1 MNHKSS
7 ESLEA
12 GRRSGSLAQLCRL
25 CSPRLCVRA
34 RRSRCRH
41 RRRRATTQRR
51 RRQLLSCASPAARRR
66 RLWLTGGD
74 VVGLGAGVEP
84 QQPARV
90 LLRPPLQPHRR
101 PRRRLVRLRVCV
113 CVWGGNESSEGL
125 TATPRP
131 PANRSD
137 AYLHQRHCISPYL
150 SSRPRRRLVRLRAR
164 VCVGVTSHQRD

>member
-1 MNHKSS
+1 M
-7 ESLEA
+7 
-12 GRRSGSLAQLCRL
+12 
-25 CSPRLCVRA
+25 CVRA
-34 RRSRCRH
+34 ALAVGTGGDVLRLDAGAANCYHVPPRRRGGGACGSPAATWYDSAQALVAH
-41 RRRRATTQRR
+41 RRRRGRT
-51 RRQLLSCASPAARRR
+51 RRR